1 MIRRVYKR
9 HKYGVADKADRTHNG
24 VVYHSK
30 AEMMYAIELELMPD
44 VRRYRRQVEVQLG
57 EDFRTIVDFVV
68 EYTDG
73 RTEYV
78 EVKGHET
85 AGFKQVLRLWPKYGP
100 GVLRVVKRSR
110 GRFKTE
116 KVVGGKR

>member
-1 MIRRVYKR
+1 MTGRAYN
-9 HKYGVADKADRTHNG
+9 KYGVADKADRTHNG

-30 AEMMYAIELELMPD
+30 AEMLYARELELLPY
-44 VRRYRRQVEVQLG
+44 VRSVVRQVPVQLG
-57 EDFRTIVDFVV
+57 EDFKTIVDFEV

-73 RTEYV
+73 RAEYV

-100 GVLRVVKRSR
+100 GVLRVVRR
-110 GRFKTE
+110 GRRGFETYR
-116 KVVGGKR
+116 VVEGKQ

>member
-1 MIRRVYKR
+1 MTGRAYN
-9 HKYGVADKADRTHNG
+9 KYGVAPREDRTHNG
-24 VVYHSK
+24 VEYHSR
-30 AEMMYAIELELMPD
+30 AEMLYAIELELLPD
-44 VRRYRRQVEVQLG
+44 VRSVVRQVPVQLG
-57 EDFRTIVDFVV
+57 EDFRTIVDFEV